1 MSREAKYIIRVLS
14 APDDHPDHD
23 NEFWSVIYE
32 DRWVGGSAR
41 PVSGTDMYDTD
52 VMVFETRASA
62 ENYKNKWDP
71 DPYYI
76 NPKEYEIVP
85 VTPKYKKEVA
95 GYERRR

>member
-1 MSREAKYIIRVLS
+1 
-14 APDDHPDHD
+14 
-23 NEFWSVIYE
+23 
-32 DRWVGGSAR
+32 
-41 PVSGTDMYDTD
+41 MYDTD